1 MIGLDLKYP
10 ERVSHVMIMEDIACG
25 ERILKYVVE
34 ALAKDNKWQTLCTG
48 ECIGHKRI
56 EQFDAVVTSKTRL
69 RTIGE
74 AACQPTGSPFRSI

>member
-1 MIGLDLKYP
+1 MIELDLKYP

-25 ERILKYVVE
+25 ERILKYAVE

-56 EQFDAVVTSKTRL
+56 EQFDAVVTSKIRL
-69 RTIGE
+69 RTISE
-74 AACQPTGSPFRSI
+74 AACQATGSPFRSI